1 MSRIILPNP
10 VNNKRL
16 ATRIDSTFDILFY
29 GQDNLYP
36 QTQEQLRLRSPLIK
50 SATDLL
56 EDFINGSG
64 WELNGAT
71 IVNELTDTVTDVLN
85 LVARDY
91 ALFNGFALH
100 INYDGLGKIVGFQ
113 HIPFEFCRMSIPD
126 VLGKVNE
133 IVVSNNW
140 ERDSDK
146 LESRGIVN
154 TERFPVFN
162 PSMAIPQLLSGRG
175 NGQVLYYTGIEKDK
189 YPLTSF
195 DAIVA
200 NGESDEAMQIYERNN
215 IKRGFHGISMFKFP
229 GKIESEEEE
238 AEIKKAVQAWNGE
251 DAPGV
256 TVFNIDEDFTGEL
269 IETIPANSDDT
280 LFTATLVSVLERT
293 LQNYRIPPALMGVTP
308 SGGVFTQLAYLES
321 FTVFNS
327 VVRNR
332 RDKIARIFNKLTD
345 LWATGPFLVG
355 RILENQFANEGEDKQ
370 VVSDKIITEEENGV
384 EPRPDPADESGAES
398 V

>member
-1 MSRIILPNP
+1 
-10 VNNKRL
+10 
-16 ATRIDSTFDILFY
+16 
-29 GQDNLYP
+29 
-36 QTQEQLRLRSPLIK
+36 
-50 SATDLL
+50 
-56 EDFINGSG
+56 
-64 WELNGAT
+64 
-71 IVNELTDTVTDVLN
+71 
-85 LVARDY
+85 
-91 ALFNGFALH
+91 
-100 INYDGLGKIVGFQ
+100 
-113 HIPFEFCRMSIPD
+113 
-126 VLGKVNE
+126 
-133 IVVSNNW
+133 
-140 ERDSDK
+140 
-146 LESRGIVN
+146 
-154 TERFPVFN
+154 
-162 PSMAIPQLLSGRG
+162 MAIPQLLSGRG

-238 AEIKKAVQAWNGE
+238 MEIKKAVQAWNGE